1 MIFLF
6 LHNQKPISMKNL
18 KKFLLLLLIIIIVAV
33 VYNYPRLNILAG
45 YSAKS
50 TASSV
55 FLADRTLA
63 YTDKTDNNF
72 SPINLADDTVNEAE
86 KSATSSAFG
95 LLTRKAFYRGGL
107 GAVLALKEEDIT
119 KNYLSPKRAR
129 ANISTPFPYGNT
141 DQKDSVFDNV
151 NYTKLNET
159 LEVLFDSVNQTRAAL
174 VVYKNQIIG
183 ERYADGFTK
192 NSKLLGWSMTKSIV
206 SSLFGVLEYQNKI
219 DVHEKSLF
227 EDWKD
232 DARKEISIH
241 NLLQMN
247 SGLEWDED
255 YNTISD
261 VSKMLFLE
269 KDMTKP
275 QIDKALV
282 GNPNETWNY
291 SSGTTNLLSG
301 ILRNQFKTHQEYLD
315 FWYSSLI
322 DKISMNSMTVEAD
335 LSGNYVGSSYGWAT
349 ARDWSKLGLL
359 YLHNGNWNG
368 EQIFTKEWVK
378 YATTPTPTSN
388 GEYGAQIW
396 LNAEKKYP
404 NVPSSMYSFNGY
416 QGQYVF
422 ILPEQDLVIVRMG
435 LTKNAD
441 LDALIS
447 GVIESIK

>member
-1 MIFLF
+1 
-6 LHNQKPISMKNL
+6 MKNL
-18 KKFLLLLLIIIIVAV
+18 KRFLLLLLIIIIVAV
-33 VYNYPRLNILAG
+33 VYNYPKLNILAG

-63 YTDKTDNNF
+63 LTDKTDNNF
-72 SPINLADDTVNEAE
+72 SPINLADDEVNEAE

-95 LLTRKAFYRGGL
+95 LLTRKAFYRKGL
-107 GAVLALKEEDIT
+107 GAVLALDDEDLT
-119 KNYLSPKRAR
+119 KKYLSPKRAI
-129 ANISTPFPYGNT
+129 ADTTTPFPYGNAE
-141 DQKDSVFDNV
+141 QKDTVFSNID
-151 NYTKLNET
+151 YAKLNEIMD
-159 LEVLFDSVNQTRAAL
+159 VLFDSVNQTRAAI
-174 VVYKNQIIG
+174 VVYKNQIIA

-206 SSLFGVLEYQNKI
+206 STLFGVLEHQNKI
-219 DVHEKSLF
+219 NVQNNALF
-227 EDWKD
+227 DEWKND
-232 DARKEISIH
+232 ERKEITIH

-247 SGLEWDED
+247 SGLEWEED

-275 QIDKALV
+275 QIDKPLV
-282 GNPNETWNY
+282 GKPNETWNY

-315 FWYSSLI
+315 FWYSDLI
-322 DKISMNSMTVEAD
+322 DKIGMNSMTVEAD
-335 LSGNYVGSSYGWAT
+335 LAGNYVGSSYAWAT
-349 ARDWSKLGLL
+349 ARDWSKFGLL

-368 EQIFTKEWVK
+368 NQLFTKEWVK

-396 LNAEKKYP
+396 LNAGKKYP
-404 NVPSSMYSFNGY
+404 NVPKNMFSFNGY

-422 ILPEQDLVIVRMG
+422 ILPDEDLVIVRLG
-435 LTKNAD
+435 LTKNAN
-441 LDALIS
+441 LDALLNGIIS
-447 GVIESIK
+447 SIK